1 MGTAAVPAATCSYDI
16 QRAPMDHRNAFNTAR
31 SSNNVPSAG
40 QRLIAIDAIVD
51 VIFSFSTPRTIIAL
65 AQTRRASYLI
75 AASYFRAAYNPE
87 RFLHQFLPDPTDV
100 RAFRSLQAKTCVVV
114 YGKTVRNFLARA
126 PFTDTEM
133 DLSVDGSYATRV
145 NEFLTGAGYDME
157 AREKDSVFT
166 KEEDGQLVRKI
177 VLRIEKRSA
186 TRDLVRGFPS
196 GTWRA
201 AASRNKNNSLADF
214 TEFTDVLTF
223 DGAYSLFPAQYDKPN
238 IENPLAS
245 AELPQPIPQPI
256 YRSFSDRSSWV
267 VSFEKTNIVPPRL
280 AFGVP
285 APVRDPL
292 YTSSCV
298 LAYKC
303 DLELPSDVIW
313 LRAVVFRSPRLKF
326 THAICCSRLREFVQ
340 QLLTR
345 LVLAYP
351 ERAKLWYAIR
361 IPSLELHIFLSASCA
376 ASTLRWRNSCVF
388 SLKG

>member
-1 MGTAAVPAATCSYDI
+1 
-16 QRAPMDHRNAFNTAR
+16 MDHRNAFNTAR

-196 GTWRA
+196 
-201 AASRNKNNSLADF
+201 
-214 TEFTDVLTF
+214 EFTDVLTF

-351 ERAKLWYAIR
+351 ERAKLCFDAEVAQFLRVLFERVDIR
-361 IPSLELHIFLSASCA
+361 EGIA
-376 ASTLRWRNSCVF
+376 ASYCTVWAIMKVCILF
-388 SLKG
+388 SANQRRRYMTMIWN